1 MKKDNK
7 KYIPV
12 DKLTNVQLEQKI
24 MSKYTKE
31 NPQPQT
37 LKERVEQELNKL
49 KK

>member
-1 MKKDNK
+1 MTTSKYKPNK
-7 KYIPV
+7 A
-12 DKLTNVQLEQKI
+12 LSNTELEQKI